1 MFQRIKNVF
10 HAGEAIGGNI
20 IYGFPGKK
28 LKIIGVTGTDGKTTT
43 TSLIYHIL
51 RNAGKKVSM
60 MSTVSARLA
69 GTDYDTG
76 FHVTTP
82 GRHMVPKY
90 LGMSVKNGDEYF
102 VLEMTSH
109 AIDQNRAYGIQF
121 EAGLITNVT
130 HEHLDYHKTYDNYV
144 QAKTKL
150 LLRSKIAIANHDDGS
165 YPYIKAIMDKKEKP
179 LLSYGIVQRSDF
191 MTSIA
196 AHFPSDIPQF
206 NKYNYLAAYSVCKSL
221 GIEENVIFEA
231 MKTYELPQ
239 GRIDKVFDGDFKV
252 IVDFAHT
259 PNALDQILG
268 ATKHQMSSG
277 KRLIHVFG
285 AAGLRDRSKRPLMGE
300 SSGKWADN
308 VIITEE
314 DYRIEDPVE
323 IAESIAEGL
332 IKHQFELSDDLSFPK
347 KYSIIIDRQKAIAKA
362 IEIARTGDVV
372 LITGKG
378 HEKSLCR
385 GKKEYPWNDREA
397 IVRELDIKI
406 A

>member
-1 MFQRIKNVF
+1 MFQRIKNIF
-10 HAGEAIGGNI
+10 HAGEAISGNI
-20 IYGFPGKK
+20 VYGFPGKK

-51 RNAGKKVSM
+51 RSAGKKVSM

-82 GRHMVPKY
+82 GRLMVPKY
-90 LGMSVKNGDEYF
+90 LSMSVKNNDEFF

-109 AIDQNRAYGIQF
+109 AIDQNRAYGVKF
-121 EAGLITNVT
+121 EVGLITNVT
-130 HEHLDYHKTYDNYV
+130 HEHLDYHKTYDAYV
-144 QAKTKL
+144 EVKSKL
-150 LLRSKIAIANHDDGS
+150 LLRSKIAITNHDDGS
-165 YPYIKAIMDKKEKP
+165 YPYIKAILDKKNKTF
-179 LLSYGIVQRSDF
+179 LSYGIVQPSDF
-191 MTSIA
+191 MTDIKA
-196 AHFPSDIPQF
+196 NFPPDIPQF
-206 NKYNYLAAYSVCKSL
+206 NKYNYLAAYSVCKSV
-221 GIEENVIFEA
+221 GIEESVIFEA

-239 GRIDKVFDGDFKV
+239 GRIDKVFNGDFKV

-268 ATKHQMSSG
+268 ATKQSMG
-277 KRLIHVFG
+277 ENKRLIHVFG

-314 DYRIEDPVE
+314 DYRTEDPVE
-323 IAESIAEGL
+323 IAESIATGL
-332 IKHQFELSDDLSFPK
+332 QKNGFELSDDLSFPK
-347 KYSIIIDRQKAIAKA
+347 KYAVIIDRQSAIEKAIG
-362 IEIARTGDVV
+362 IARPGDIV

-385 GKKEYPWNDREA
+385 GKKEYPWDDREA
-397 IVRELDIKI
+397 IVRALDKKVV
-406 A
+406 

>member
-51 RNAGKKVSM
+51 RNGGKKVSM

>member
-1 MFQRIKNVF
+1 MFQRIKNIF

-51 RNAGKKVSM
+51 RTAGKKVSM

-121 EAGLITNVT
+121 EVGLITNVT

-144 QAKTKL
+144 QTKTKL
-150 LLRSKIAIANHDDGS
+150 LLRSKIALANHDDGS
-165 YPYIKAIMDKKEKP
+165 YPYIKDIMDKKGKP
-179 LLSYGIVQRSDF
+179 LLSYGITQLSDF
-191 MTSIA
+191 MTDIT
-196 AHFPSDIPQF
+196 AHFPPDIPQF

-268 ATKHQMSSG
+268 ATKKQMSPG

-308 VIITEE
+308 VIITED

-332 IKHQFELSDDLSFPK
+332 KKYQFELSDDLSFPK

-362 IEIARTGDVV
+362 IEIARTGDIV

-385 GKKEYPWNDREA
+385 GKKEYPWDDREA
-397 IVRELDIKI
+397 IVRELDKKV